1 MPKIIAKENES
12 FQVTL
17 RRFKKACE
25 KASLLSDVKK
35 INFTKNQA
43 LFVVEKKMPPVE
55 KFSSNFVKQQ
65 DLKKLFRVLSWN

>member
-1 MPKIIAKENES
+1 MLVPKIIARENEP

-35 INFTKNQA
+35 NRFFEKPSVIKRRALNAAKRKVLKQA
-43 LFVVEKKMPPVE
+43 RKTNRFKRT
-55 KFSSNFVKQQ
+55 F
-65 DLKKLFRVLSWN
+65 

>member
-1 MPKIIAKENES
+1 VPKIIAKENES

-35 INFTKNQA
+35 NKFY
-43 LFVVEKKMPPVE
+43 EKPSVIRRRKENAARRKVL
-55 KFSSNFVKQQ
+55 KQ
-65 DLKKLFRVLSWN
+65 LRKTARFKKAI